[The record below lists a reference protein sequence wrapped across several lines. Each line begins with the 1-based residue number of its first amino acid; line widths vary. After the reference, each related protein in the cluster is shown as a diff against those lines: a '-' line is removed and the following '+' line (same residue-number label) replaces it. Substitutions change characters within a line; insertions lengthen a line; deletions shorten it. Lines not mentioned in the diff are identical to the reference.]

1 MMGNYRPI
9 SLLTSI
15 SKLFENVVFDQLSDY
30 FSSNKYFH
38 EGQYGFRE
46 KHSTELATV
55 ELMDR
60 IISAVKDKRLPI
72 SIFMDLSKAF
82 DTLDH
87 AILLEK
93 LRYYGISG
101 TSLDWFRSYL
111 SNRKQYVEIDKEIS
125 PCLNI
130 KTGVPQGSMIG
141 PLLFL
146 IYMNDIP
153 NASRVC
159 KFILYA
165 DDTNLFSII
174 EYSTPIHTSKADE
187 WLNHEMSLVNEW
199 LEINKLSLNTE
210 KTKYMIFHP
219 HQKDMTNLIPGLIMN
234 GTEIQRVEAFDFL
247 GVTLDENLTWK
258 SHTDK
263 VATKLS
269 KYSGIIN
276 KLKKN
281 TCHLIFWRRCITALC
296 SRTWNMQY

>member
-15 SKLFENVVFDQLSDY
+15 SKLFEKVVFEQLSDY
-30 FSSNKYFH
+30 FSSNKYLH

-60 IISAVKDKRLPI
+60 IISALNDKRLPI

-111 SNRKQYVEIDKEIS
+111 SNRKQYVEIDNERS

-130 KTGVPQGSMIG
+130 KTGVPQGSILG

-153 NASRVC
+153 NASRVF

-165 DDTNLFSII
+165 DDTNLFSTI
-174 EYSTPIHTSKADE
+174 EYSTPIYTSKADE
-187 WLNHEMSLVNEW
+187 WLNHERSLVNEW

-219 HQKDMTNLIPGLIMN
+219 HQKDITDLIPRLIMN

-247 GVTLDENLTWK
+247 VVSLDENLTWK

-263 VATKLS
+263 VATK
-269 KYSGIIN
+269 II
-276 KLKKN
+276 
-281 TCHLIFWRRCITALC
+281 
-296 SRTWNMQY
+296 